1 MLKSVTG
8 SRQVEAIL
16 QEDMDEGDRV
26 ISGALLS
33 RVIEEGC
40 IEPQFKKYEQA
51 MSLANSKIS
60 ALLDAD
66 NVVDSEMKILQHEVD
81 AYLQQ

>member
-1 MLKSVTG
+1 
-8 SRQVEAIL
+8 
-16 QEDMDEGDRV
+16 
-26 ISGALLS
+26 
-33 RVIEEGC
+33 
-40 IEPQFKKYEQA
+40 